1 MTDEEYDAYMLKKQ
15 EEDQRRLIHQYVW
28 NEKNI
33 SQIDKNSAKMAIAES
48 EFCKKIYKEEQ
59 ALKAKEDER
68 LEAEAAREREE
79 AARK

>member
-33 SQIDKNSAKMAIAES
+33 S
-48 EFCKKIYKEEQ
+48 
-59 ALKAKEDER
+59 
-68 LEAEAAREREE
+68 
-79 AARK
+79 

>member
-48 EFCKKIYKEEQ
+48 EFCKKIYKEE
-59 ALKAKEDER
+59 
-68 LEAEAAREREE
+68 
-79 AARK
+79 